1 MDDESVSSAVGA
13 RVAEVRR
20 ERGLTQEN
28 LAERVGVELVTIH
41 RIERGKVGAA
51 LERLASVAAALEVPV
66 GAFFE
71 GIPIPASPWPEHE
84 AAAAAAWGMIP
95 TDRRE
100 LALRLLAELAR

>member
-1 MDDESVSSAVGA
+1 VDDDSVSSAVGA

-51 LERLASVAAALEVPV
+51 LERLASVAAALEVPI
-66 GAFFE
+66 GTFFD
-71 GIPIPASPWPEHE
+71 GVPVPPSPWPEHE
-84 AAAAAAWGMIP
+84 AAAAAAWRQIP
-95 TDRRE
+95 EARRE
-100 LALRLLAELAR
+100 LALRLLAELAQ